1 MKKDLF
7 KLYRSDRETTLNDRG
22 GGVMLDVLKSP
33 NPKVRKDH
41 SHLSKNLLD
50 RMKPEQSQPNEK
62 KATHQ
67 H

>member
-1 MKKDLF
+1 
-7 KLYRSDRETTLNDRG
+7 
-22 GGVMLDVLKSP
+22 MLDVLKSP

-50 RMKPEQSQPNEK
+50 RMKPEQSRPNEK

-67 H
+67 HQLQPIKRLSGVLF